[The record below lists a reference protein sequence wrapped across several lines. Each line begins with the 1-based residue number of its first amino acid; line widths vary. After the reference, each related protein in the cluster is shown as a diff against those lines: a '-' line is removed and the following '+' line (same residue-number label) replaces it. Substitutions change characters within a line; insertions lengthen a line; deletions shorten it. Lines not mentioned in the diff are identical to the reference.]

1 MDILYKEHTMIFL
14 QLIDC
19 QTFKHLSM
27 YMCNF
32 NFKTTSFSVCPKLCT
47 SVIMYSSGV
56 PTSLV
61 TVIFLVSREP
71 SLSITGGSNDIN
83 YSEQYMEDHT

>member
-19 QTFKHLSM
+19 QTFKHVSM

-32 NFKTTSFSVCPKLCT
+32 NFKTASFSVC
-47 SVIMYSSGV
+47 GV
-56 PTSLV
+56 PTSSV
-61 TVIFLVSREP
+61 TVIFLVSRVP
-71 SLSITGGSNDIN
+71 SLSITGGSNDTY